1 MPNAPALQAYA
12 FKAPVHSKK
21 TMLLPPHLADS
32 EGAKYAKSVP
42 LNSNSPRGGNS
53 GSGLQ
58 HEGGKHRSGG
68 IRSSFRDMF
77 GATNGGGSGNGEN
90 IGDDDEDDD
99 EEEEEGGYVEGHEY
113 FIEVPEEFIK
123 DDFNLTGLNTLVLQ
137 YNEALDMILDLEIE
151 PAPTPAQQSLYESSA
166 EMLYGLIHQ
175 RFLLTKGGL
184 GVMAERLIES
194 EFGVCPRAG
203 CGGAPVL
210 PCGRSDQ
217 PNVDTVKLFCAR
229 CCDVYHPREAKFQNI
244 DGACFGTTFPHLL
257 YNAYPQL
264 VPPVI
269 PKESD
274 GQEQTLPATEHSF
287 PLQLSRL
294 NEREKYR
301 VYVPRM
307 FGFRINVLASNG
319 PRMLW
324 LRWKDELDLGA
335 RDGVAAR
342 SMELLHRDENHEAA
356 DEDIFGDD

>member
-1 MPNAPALQAYA
+1 M
-12 FKAPVHSKK
+12 FGDM
-21 TMLLPPHLADS
+21 T
-32 EGAKYAKSVP
+32 GG
-42 LNSNSPRGGNS
+42 GGN
-53 GSGLQ
+53 G
-58 HEGGKHRSGG
+58 
-68 IRSSFRDMF
+68 D
-77 GATNGGGSGNGEN
+77 N
-90 IGDDDEDDD
+90 IGDDDDDD

-151 PAPTPAQQSLYESSA
+151 PSPTPAQQSLYESSA

-184 GVMAERLIES
+184 GVMAERLVEND
-194 EFGVCPRAG
+194 FGVCPRAG

-229 CCDVYHPREAKFQNI
+229 CCDLYHPREAKFQNI

-264 VPPVI
+264 VLPVI

-274 GQEQTLPATEHSF
+274 VQEQTLPATDHTF
-287 PLQLSRL
+287 PLQISRTH
-294 NEREKYR
+294 EREKYR

-307 FGFRINVLASNG
+307 FGFRVNELASNG

-324 LRWKDELDLGA
+324 LRWKDELDLGTG
-335 RDGVAAR
+335 DGRVAR
-342 SMELLHRDENHEAA
+342 SMELLERNESQEAV

>member
-229 CCDVYHPREAKFQNI
+229 CCDVYHPRE
-244 DGACFGTTFPHLL
+244 
-257 YNAYPQL
+257 
-264 VPPVI
+264 
-269 PKESD
+269 
-274 GQEQTLPATEHSF
+274 
-287 PLQLSRL
+287 
-294 NEREKYR
+294 
-301 VYVPRM
+301 
-307 FGFRINVLASNG
+307 
-319 PRMLW
+319 
-324 LRWKDELDLGA
+324 
-335 RDGVAAR
+335 
-342 SMELLHRDENHEAA
+342 
-356 DEDIFGDD
+356 